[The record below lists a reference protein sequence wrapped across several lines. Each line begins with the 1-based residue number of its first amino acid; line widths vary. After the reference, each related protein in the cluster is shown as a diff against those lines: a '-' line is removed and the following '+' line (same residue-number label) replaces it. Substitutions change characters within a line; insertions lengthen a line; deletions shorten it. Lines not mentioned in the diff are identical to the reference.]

1 MSLRPFVAAAFAV
14 VFCVFAGTAAAQV
27 QRPEQPF
34 GTRVELWTR
43 ALDAATQEIARPG
56 LADSEIANARDRI
69 VKVRD
74 AALAARRVAEKK
86 LAEVESLLAALGA
99 PPGEGAP
106 PEAADIAAQRGKLEE
121 DRALYE
127 GRIKQADLFVARSE
141 NLLRAVASARR
152 KELTARLLARA
163 PSPALP
169 ATWIAAGKGAFD
181 AGASLAAEVG
191 AWWRAI
197 AGSGR
202 TGTLLVVLAAA
213 IASLAAGGLLRRW
226 ILGHCGHDPALAEPS
241 YARRM
246 LGAAAEAGARG
257 LLPALATLGVY
268 VALLSLNLLIGPVA
282 PLAKGIVSAI
292 VFYSLVSG
300 LPGAIFAADAPA
312 WRLVPFAADNAR
324 LLGRRL
330 SSLVAIIAVGILVQ
344 TATAP
349 ASRIPVSASLVAVAT
364 FVFSIAVA
372 AGALAVLERRLWHL
386 EPRAERGA
394 GDAQPTR
401 RRRFWPTLRLLA
413 IAAAVLAPLAALAGY
428 ARLADYLITNL
439 AWTGAVIGGAAI
451 ARLLLRDITSVALG
465 GDSPRA
471 AALRKVFALSDQD
484 SRILRFWLLAVFDL
498 ILAVAAVL
506 VALPG
511 WGLDWEDIGSWIG
524 RILWGVRVGRFTF
537 SLTDAIFA
545 VLVFAGIL
553 AATRLLQRLLEE
565 RIFPQTRLDI
575 GVRHLFKTAIGY
587 IGLFI
592 AVTSAVTTVGLDLSN
607 LALIA
612 GALSV
617 GIGFGLQNIVNNFV
631 SGLILLI
638 ERPIKIGDWVVVG
651 AQEGTVQRISV
662 RATEIRTFQRASV
675 IIPNSE
681 LLSTAVT
688 NWTHKDRRG
697 RVDVPVGVAYG
708 SDTDKVREILVQCA
722 REHPKI
728 ASIPEPYVIFQNF
741 GNSSLDFELR
751 AYLNE
756 VFDVIRVASDLRFA
770 IDAAF
775 RAEGI
780 EIPFPQSDVHLRDI
794 DRIEAA
800 LAGRAAAPAKD

>member
-1 MSLRPFVAAAFAV
+1 VRLRAFAATAFV
-14 VFCVFAGTAAAQV
+14 VVICVLAGTVAAQV

-56 LADSEIANARDRI
+56 LADSEITNARARI
-69 VKVRD
+69 VRVRD
-74 AALAARRVAEKK
+74 AALAARRVTEKN

-106 PEAADIAAQRGKLEE
+106 PEAPDIAAQRAKLEA

-169 ATWIAAGKGAFD
+169 ATWLAAGKGALD
-181 AGASLAAEVG
+181 AGARLAVEVG

-197 AGSGR
+197 VGSGR

-213 IASLAAGGLLRRW
+213 IVSLAAGWLLRGW
-226 ILGHCGHDPALAEPS
+226 ILGHCGHDPTLAEPS

-282 PLAKGIVSAI
+282 VLAKGIVSAI

-300 LPGAIFAADAPA
+300 LPSAIFAADAPA

-330 SSLVAIIAVGILVQ
+330 STLVAIIAVGILIQ
-344 TATAP
+344 TATAT
-349 ASRIPVSASLVAVAT
+349 ASRIPVSAALAAVAT

-372 AGALAVLERRLWHL
+372 AGTLAVLERRLWHL
-386 EPRAERGA
+386 KPRAERGA
-394 GDAQPTR
+394 DDAHPPRR

-428 ARLADYLITNL
+428 VRLADYLITNL
-439 AWTGAVIGGAAI
+439 AWTGAVIGGAAM
-451 ARLLLRDITSVALG
+451 ARLLLHDITSVALG
-465 GDSPRA
+465 GDTPRA

-484 SRILRFWLLAVFDL
+484 SRILRFWVLAAFDL

-506 VALPG
+506 IALPG
-511 WGLDWEDIGSWIG
+511 WGVDWEDMGNWIG

-537 SLTDAIFA
+537 SLTDALLA
-545 VLVFAGIL
+545 VVVFAGIL
-553 AATRLLQRLLEE
+553 AATRLLQRLLDE

-592 AVTSAVTTVGLDLSN
+592 AATSAVTTVGLDLSN

-708 SDTDKVREILVQCA
+708 SDTAKVREILVQCA
-722 REHPKI
+722 RDHPKI
-728 ASIPEPYVIFQNF
+728 TSIPEPYVIFQTF
-741 GNSSLDFELR
+741 GNSALDFELR

-756 VFDVIRVASDLRFA
+756 VFDVVRVASDLRFA

-780 EIPFPQSDVHLRDI
+780 EIPFPQSDIHLRDI
-794 DRIEAA
+794 DRLETA
-800 LAGRAAAPAKD
+800 LAGRAPAKD